1 MKNIQRVNGSGGLC
15 KYCYKYVGNI
25 DKNNYCTVSTSADGS
40 LIRSEMFLHYT
51 KCVTSDRVQQVERE
65 KKRNWK
71 HPQGAVISINEVWH
85 HILKYPEVITNL
97 NLVMIQTTLL

>member
-1 MKNIQRVNGSGGLC
+1 MHNIQCLSGLGGSY
-15 KYCYKYVGNI
+15 KYYCKYVGKI

-51 KCVTSDRVQQVERE
+51 KCVTYDIFQQVERE
-65 KKRNWK
+65 KKLNWK

-97 NLVMIQTTLL
+97 NLVMIQTTFL